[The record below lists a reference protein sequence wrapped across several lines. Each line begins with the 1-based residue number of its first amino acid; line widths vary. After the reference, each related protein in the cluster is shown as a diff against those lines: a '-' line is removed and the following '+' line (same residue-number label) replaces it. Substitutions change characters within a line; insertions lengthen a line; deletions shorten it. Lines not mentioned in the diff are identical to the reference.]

1 MKRCVLTVLVLL
13 ITLSLCACG
22 CKHEWT
28 DADCTS
34 PKVCLL
40 CQETEGEPLGHN
52 WTDADCEAPK
62 TCTGCGKTEGEALG
76 HSWMDA
82 NCDTPTTCSA
92 CGKTEGE
99 ALGHSWVDATT
110 ENPKTCSVCAATEG
124 ERIVTDPRFT
134 TETCKPLFG
143 VWMGQLTT
151 TAEENGLIGVEGEII
166 FDVVFTFNPDG
177 TVIQQS
183 TFADWESTKILFREC
198 VEASYYSQMAAQGMD
213 AAAAEKAMM
222 QQYNMTVSEYAQ
234 AYVDGIDPK
243 NADNSVEMVYYS
255 EGNTM
260 FMGYSWDSEMMAV
273 MWSIEGDVM
282 TQIMLPE
289 LTMLQLTRV
298 DG

>member
-1 MKRCVLTVLVLL
+1 
-13 ITLSLCACG
+13 
-22 CKHEWT
+22 
-28 DADCTS
+28 
-34 PKVCLL
+34 
-40 CQETEGEPLGHN
+40 
-52 WTDADCEAPK
+52 
-62 TCTGCGKTEGEALG
+62 
-76 HSWMDA
+76 
-82 NCDTPTTCSA
+82 
-92 CGKTEGE
+92 
-99 ALGHSWVDATT
+99 
-110 ENPKTCSVCAATEG
+110 
-124 ERIVTDPRFT
+124 
-134 TETCKPLFG
+134 
-143 VWMGQLTT
+143 MGQLTT